1 MFYVQSCPTMFLKI
15 VVAILSIGLTAAGL
29 LALRQLR
36 LQAVHESAVVERRIA
51 EHDRLLWKLRGDIA
65 LHITPEHVRAMAN
78 RMGPMAYLNEDR
90 KPKIVPDMPD
100 DTAVAGTPAAQTPKV
115 PGDIEPAD
123 H

>member
-1 MFYVQSCPTMFLKI
+1 MFLKI

-65 LHITPEHVRAMAN
+65 MHITPEHVRAMAG
-78 RMGPMAYLNEDR
+78 RLGPMAYLNEDR
-90 KPKIVPDMPD
+90 KPKPVLAMPD
-100 DTAVAGTPAAQTPKV
+100 DTAIVGTPASQTPKV
-115 PGDIEPAD
+115 PGDAD
-123 H
+123 PVDHR